1 MNRNQHLIIM
11 AVISLL
17 LILAATISPPYA
29 QPAEYHQFADQRH
42 FFGIPNFN
50 DVMSNLAFLF
60 SGSAGLILL
69 WQVYRT
75 PAQTLFHDIREA
87 IPYVVLFMGVA
98 IAAVGSMVYH
108 WNPGIEHLMWDR
120 LPIGISITALLSAT
134 VFDRIHP
141 RLGLWM
147 LPVLVVLAVCSVLY
161 WYWTELQGRGNLN
174 FYIVMQFYSIVL
186 IAWISLVFPSRYAPD
201 QAVFQVIAL
210 YGVAKIAETLDAP
223 IFVWTQGWI
232 SGHTLKHLIA
242 AGAAYRIKQLLQ
254 QRQRH

>member
-1 MNRNQHLIIM
+1 M

-17 LILAATISPPYA
+17 LVLAATILPPYA
-29 QPAEYHQFADQRH
+29 QPEEYHQFADQRH
-42 FFGIPNFN
+42 FLGIPNFN

-60 SGSAGLILL
+60 SGGAGLILL
-69 WQVYRT
+69 WQAYRM
-75 PAQTLFHDIREA
+75 PVQTLFHDIREA

-98 IAAVGSMVYH
+98 MAAVGSMVYH
-108 WNPGIEHLMWDR
+108 WNPGIEYLMWDR
-120 LPIGISITALLSAT
+120 LTIGISIAALLSAA

-147 LPVLVVLAVCSVLY
+147 LPVLVILAVCSVLY

-186 IAWISLVFPSRYAPD
+186 IAWISLVFPSRYVPD

-210 YGVAKIAETLDAP
+210 YGIAKIAETLDAP

-242 AGAAYRIKQLLQ
+242 AGAAYRIKQLLP
-254 QRQRH
+254 QRRGIRMSVK